1 MQETVL
7 VTGCSGFIGSH
18 VSERALSEGYRVI
31 GMDVKDC
38 KNPEVEFIKGSITDR
53 LSVEKAVSEADYII
67 HLAAITSNIEFE
79 KDYERA
85 HEVNVNGFL
94 NVINAA
100 AKSKCKKFLY
110 ASSSAV
116 YPEESQFSE
125 DFIINIKRQRNHY
138 AKSKLINEMYAESY
152 RDIYKL
158 PTVGMRFFNVYGP
171 GENEK
176 GDYASIITIFK
187 SYKEMGKKLVIYGD
201 GSQARDFIYVKD
213 VAEIVLKL
221 LKKAESGVYNV
232 GTGTAT
238 SYLKIAELI
247 DPLNKEHIPNP
258 LSSYQRLTRADT
270 GKLEEAIGEYK
281 FTELENL
288 LPGF

>member
-31 GMDVKDC
+31 GLDVKDC
-38 KNPEVEFIKGSITDR
+38 SNPEVEFIKGSITDK
-53 LSVEKAVSEADYII
+53 LAVEKAVSGADYVI